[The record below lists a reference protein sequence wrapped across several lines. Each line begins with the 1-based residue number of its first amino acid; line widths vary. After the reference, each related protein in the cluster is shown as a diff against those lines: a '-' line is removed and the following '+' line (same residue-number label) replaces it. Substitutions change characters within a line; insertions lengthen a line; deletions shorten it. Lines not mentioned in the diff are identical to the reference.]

1 MGVMLISRGGIDKM
15 VAVDLLILAEVNECY
30 FITQPVEN
38 LERANRVAGLLS
50 AFAVVPTKRATQHG
64 HLHQLYAALLVV
76 VADHHEGQFKLATR
90 DTTELSKTPLSSGV
104 LTWLARSVE
113 QGLLTYDQ
121 KAGVYTFTP
130 TLKQACRELTD
141 LEVVQS

>member
-1 MGVMLISRGGIDKM
+1 M
-15 VAVDLLILAEVNECY
+15 VTVNLLTLAEANEC
-30 FITQPVEN
+30 FFTEQSVEN

-76 VADHHEGQFKLATR
+76 VADHHDYEFKLATR
-90 DTTELSKTPLSSGV
+90 DTTELSKSPLSSGV

-113 QGLLTYDQ
+113 QGLLIHDQ
-121 KAGVYTFTP
+121 KTGVYTFTN

-141 LEVVQS
+141 AEVVAC

>member
-1 MGVMLISRGGIDKM
+1 M
-15 VAVDLLILAEVNECY
+15 VAVDLITLAEANEC
-30 FITQPVEN
+30 FFVKQSVEN

-50 AFAVVPTKRATQHG
+50 AFGVLPTRRATQHG

-76 VADHHEGQFKLATR
+76 VADHHDYQFKLATR
-90 DTTELSKTPLSSGV
+90 DTTELSKSPLSSGV

-113 QGLLTYDQ
+113 QGLLIHDQ
-121 KAGVYTFTP
+121 KAGVYSFTP

-141 LEVVQS
+141 AEVVQA

>member
-1 MGVMLISRGGIDKM
+1 MLKNRGGIGKM
-15 VAVDLLILAEVNECY
+15 VAVDLITLAEANECY

-38 LERANRVAGLLS
+38 LERANRVSGLLS

-141 LEVVQS
+141 AEVVAC

>member
-1 MGVMLISRGGIDKM
+1 MLICHGGIVKM
-15 VAVDLLILAEVNECY
+15 VAVDLITLAEANECY
-30 FITQPVEN
+30 FVKQPVEN
-38 LERANRVAGLLS
+38 VERANRVAGLLS

-76 VADHHEGQFKLATR
+76 VADHHDYEFKLATR
-90 DTTELSKTPLSSGV
+90 DTTELSKSPLSSGV

-113 QGLLTYDQ
+113 QGLLNHDPKTGTYS
-121 KAGVYTFTP
+121 FTN

-141 LEVVQS
+141 AEVVAC

>member
-1 MGVMLISRGGIDKM
+1 MLKNRGGIDKM
-15 VAVDLLILAEVNECY
+15 VAVNLITLAEANECY
-30 FITQPVEN
+30 FVKQPIQN

-113 QGLLTYDQ
+113 QGLLTHDQ
-121 KAGVYTFTP
+121 KTGVYTFTN
-130 TLKQACRELTD
+130 TLKLACRELTD
-141 LEVVQS
+141 AEVVAC

>member
-1 MGVMLISRGGIDKM
+1 MLKSRGGIGRM
-15 VAVDLLILAEVNECY
+15 VAVDLLTLAEANECY
-30 FITQPVEN
+30 FVKQPIEN

-76 VADHHEGQFKLATR
+76 VADHHDGQFKLATR
-90 DTTELSKTPLSSGV
+90 DTTELSKSPLSSGV

-121 KAGVYTFTP
+121 KTGVYTFTP

-141 LEVVQS
+141 LEVVQA

>member
-1 MGVMLISRGGIDKM
+1 MRICRGGIGKM
-15 VAVDLLILAEVNECY
+15 VAVDLITLAEANESY
-30 FITQPVEN
+30 FVKQPVEN
-38 LERANRVAGLLS
+38 VERANRVAGLLA

-76 VADHHEGQFKLATR
+76 VADHHDYQFKLATR
-90 DTTELSKTPLSSGV
+90 DNTELSKSPVSSGV

-113 QGLLTYDQ
+113 QGLLMQDT
-121 KAGVYTFTP
+121 KTGVYSFTP

-141 LEVVQS
+141 AEVVQA

>member
-1 MGVMLISRGGIDKM
+1 MLKNRGGIDK
-15 VAVDLLILAEVNECY
+15 VVTVNLLTLAEVNEC
-30 FITQPVEN
+30 FFTEQPIQN

-76 VADHHEGQFKLATR
+76 VADHHDYEFKLATR
-90 DTTELSKTPLSSGV
+90 DTTELSKSPLSSGV

-113 QGLLTYDQ
+113 QGLLNHDQ
-121 KAGVYTFTP
+121 KTGVYTFTN

-141 LEVVQS
+141 AEVVAC

>member
-1 MGVMLISRGGIDKM
+1 MLICLGGIGKM
-15 VAVDLLILAEVNECY
+15 VAVDLIILAEANECY
-30 FITQPVEN
+30 FITQPIQN

-90 DTTELSKTPLSSGV
+90 DTTELSKSPLSSGV

-121 KAGVYTFTP
+121 KTGVYTFTP
-130 TLKQACRELTD
+130 TLSQACRELTD

>member
-1 MGVMLISRGGIDKM
+1 M
-15 VAVDLLILAEVNECY
+15 VAVNLLTLAEANECY
-30 FITQPVEN
+30 FVKQPVEN

-50 AFAVVPTKRATQHG
+50 AFAVVPTKRVTQHG

-90 DTTELSKTPLSSGV
+90 DTTELSKSPLSSGV

-121 KAGVYTFTP
+121 KAGLYTFTP

-141 LEVVQS
+141 AEVVAC